1 MAADAI
7 LDFQKFKILTVD
19 PLQWANMHHH
29 AKFHQNWSNG
39 CRYGDLTVFFQDGGR
54 PPSWICWAPIG
65 TTHDD
70 HLVVSIIVP
79 NLVKIDAVVSITYQL
94 SIFGPF
100 GLKTPIHTPKLGFS
114 GDSPQNGEQYQR
126 NSQKAHPCVSL
137 RSLSHQASSS
147 VKIRRRVRPVG
158 D

>member
-19 PLQWANMHHH
+19 PLQWANMRHH

-100 GLKTPIHTPKLGFS
+100 GLKTLRRLLDGHAGSAIKVLVAIHYSVL
-114 GDSPQNGEQYQR
+114 DARNGYIR
-126 NSQKAHPCVSL
+126 NV
-137 RSLSHQASSS
+137 
-147 VKIRRRVRPVG
+147 VV
-158 D
+158 